1 MLGDYCD
8 VYLTHDSMS
17 VRKAHNSGR
26 NHLRN
31 VVDYYQRT
39 SPTPIPSKSS
49 PRRDLLTSPPLQRS
63 ATKRP
68 SPSSTPSR
76 RPTPPRARPT
86 RTPCS
91 RRTSPATASP
101 RSPSPAG
108 RRPRSRP
115 AGCRLLSLAGRSV
128 CPTLPRP
135 SLCLPSITRL
145 GFHGWVHPVLTRHSS
160 PRRHQPP
167 APAPLPHEGRPRKPP
182 LPAPA
187 PGRHAVPS
195 PRRGGHATPPRF
207 PRHAA
212 PAGRLPPR
220 SVAAWRW
227 LRAARAVASRWGLR
241 ASWCAAGWA
250 PWVYEG

>member
-39 SPTPIPSKSS
+39 TPTPIPPKGS

-86 RTPCS
+86 RTPCF
-91 RRTSPATASP
+91 RRTSPATASR

-135 SLCLPSITRL
+135 SLCL
-145 GFHGWVHPVLTRHSS
+145 SS
-160 PRRHQPP
+160 PSFPYN
-167 APAPLPHEGRPRKPP
+167 PLGIPWMG
-182 LPAPA
+182 A
-187 PGRHAVPS
+187 PGTNTPQLPPQAPTSRPCPPS
-195 PRRGGHATPPRF
+195 P
-207 PRHAA
+207 
-212 PAGRLPPR
+212 
-220 SVAAWRW
+220 
-227 LRAARAVASRWGLR
+227 
-241 ASWCAAGWA
+241 
-250 PWVYEG
+250 